1 MVAAFALDG
10 HNYHPDRLWRR
21 AHSHIHAS
29 PLRYRGKHT
38 RPALIVDS
46 AAHSNPGSPYTYSH
60 TISHTHCAPNPD
72 YPWSNAVAYFR
83 SDANSYT
90 PTHLRSDSNSYTHA
104 SN

>member
-38 RPALIVDS
+38 RSGLIAYS
-46 AAHSNPGSPYTYSH
+46 ATHSNPGSPYPGINTDSHAYSD
-60 TISHTHCAPNPD
+60 PDPD
-72 YPWSNAVAYFR
+72 YPWSNA
-83 SDANSYT
+83 DACSRR
-90 PTHLRSDSNSYTHA
+90 HWYTHA
-104 SN
+104 GS